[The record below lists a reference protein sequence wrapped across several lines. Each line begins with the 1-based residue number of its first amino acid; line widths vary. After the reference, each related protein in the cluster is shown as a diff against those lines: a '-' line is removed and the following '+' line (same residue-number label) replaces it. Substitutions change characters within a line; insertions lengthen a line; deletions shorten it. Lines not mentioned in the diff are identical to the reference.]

1 MSTTEL
7 SRRDFARRGVIFGA
21 AAAVPGVFAAAAFAQ
36 EGEDTSDTD
45 TEILVRSIGFV
56 QQSVLAYEA
65 AIASRTLGAFNSTA
79 TKFADEGRE
88 QEKLL
93 TAALVEIGGEALPAP
108 QADSV
113 PGLTQ
118 AKSREEWLDLL
129 VRTSNQL
136 VAAYVEGQKELGAAD
151 LLILSAKNCT
161 GVGRQLVTLRQ
172 QLGTDPLPS
181 ALPSGSEKN

>member
-1 MSTTEL
+1 VSATDL
-7 SRRDFARRGVIFGA
+7 SRRDFARRGALLGA
-21 AAAVPGVFAAAAFAQ
+21 AVAVPGVFAATALAQ

-65 AIASRTLGAFNSTA
+65 AIESKTLADFNSTA
-79 TKFADEGRE
+79 AKFAAEERA

-93 TAALVEIGGEALPAP
+93 TAALENIGGEALPAP

-118 AKSREEWLDLL
+118 ARTREEWLDLL
-129 VRTSNQL
+129 LRTSNQL
-136 VAAYVEGQKELGAAD
+136 VAAYIEGQKELGAAD

-161 GVGRQLVTLRQ
+161 TVGQQLVTLRQ
-172 QLGTDPLPS
+172 ELGTDPLPS